1 MTVVAFVVA
10 FIALGL
16 AVGFVAFFGGP
27 SGAREAYLT
36 RGNRAFRIAI
46 PILYVALGV
55 AVPAIVLA
63 NGREHTGSGAP
74 LSNQD
79 PSPQVSHGKTL
90 FRSTCWSCHTLKA
103 AGAMGVTGPN
113 LDDIGQVTQ
122 QRVLNAIKIGGT
134 GDGRMPPGLLQGKD
148 AQAVAL
154 YVSSVAGR

>member
-1 MTVVAFVVA
+1 MTVVAFVAA

-36 RGNRAFRIAI
+36 RGSRAFKIAV
-46 PILYVALGV
+46 PIIYIALGV

-63 NGREHTGSGAP
+63 NGKASTGSGGALASETP
-74 LSNQD
+74 NS
-79 PSPQVSHGKTL
+79 QVEKGKTL
-90 FRSTCWSCHTLKA
+90 FRETCWSCHSLKA
-103 AGAMGVTGPN
+103 SGAMGVTGPN

-134 GDGRMPPGLLQGKD
+134 GDGRMPAGLLQGKD
-148 AQAVAL
+148 AQDVAL
-154 YVSSVAGR
+154 YVSQVAGR

>member
-27 SGAREAYLT
+27 SGARQAYLT
-36 RGNRAFRIAI
+36 RGSRAFKIAI
-46 PILYVALGV
+46 PVIYIALGI

-63 NGREHTGSGAP
+63 DGKASTGSGGG
-74 LSNQD
+74 LGNQT
-79 PSPQVSHGKTL
+79 PTPQVSRGKTL

-103 AGAMGVTGPN
+103 AGAMGVTGPD
-113 LDDIGQVTQ
+113 LDDIGPVTQ